1 MTKDANIRDYAA
13 AHMNRLLTA
22 LAFQVHRTV
31 QKPGVEEIHD
41 LRVGIRRLSQ
51 ALRLFRDFVP
61 GREAAK
67 IERRLKHMMRLT
79 SQIRNRDIALE
90 FLARSQHGEQRRR
103 LEKQRKTYQREFS
116 DLVRRWTANNFSA
129 RWRDG
134 LSLRGV

>member
-1 MTKDANIRDYAA
+1 
-13 AHMNRLLTA
+13 
-22 LAFQVHRTV
+22 
-31 QKPGVEEIHD
+31 
-41 LRVGIRRLSQ
+41 
-51 ALRLFRDFVP
+51 
-61 GREAAK
+61 
-67 IERRLKHMMRLT
+67 MMRLT